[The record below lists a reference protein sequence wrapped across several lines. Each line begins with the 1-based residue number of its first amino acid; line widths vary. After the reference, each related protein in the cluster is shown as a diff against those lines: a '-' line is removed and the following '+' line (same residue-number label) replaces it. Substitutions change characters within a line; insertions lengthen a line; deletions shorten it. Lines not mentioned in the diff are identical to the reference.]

1 MKVSKQSNRVLLLA
15 CLTLRAV
22 STSLVI
28 AQQQRAAQP
37 PAPPAVA
44 DPSKTVAIE
53 PATKTLLRA
62 SATPAPAARP
72 ASSDPTKVKAVEPR
86 VKAVVAELS
95 APAASDNPKVEPGKV
110 HWHPSFAAACVAAQK
125 SGKPVLLFHMMG
137 KLDDQFC

>member
-1 MKVSKQSNRVLLLA
+1 MNVWKQSNRVALLA
-15 CLTLRAV
+15 CLTLLAV
-22 STSLVI
+22 SASLVI

-37 PAPPAVA
+37 PARPAVA
-44 DPSKTVAIE
+44 DPSKTVEIE
-53 PATKTLLRA
+53 PATKALLRA

-86 VKAVVAELS
+86 VKAVVAERS
-95 APAASDNPKVEPGKV
+95 APAAAGNPKVEPGKV
-110 HWHPSFAAACVAAQK
+110 HWHANFAAACAAAQK